1 MPISSHFFRYD
12 SVGLKSVK
20 TYSQWEAYNIE
31 PLSIQPVSFDVCPIL
46 ANIFTARFD
55 CEREISFPMFA
66 ALFDIHCKSPTIQ
79 IGLFDAISPL
89 PYTNRR
95 SNRFDAKRSERD
107 QQYSHFD
114 IIIENRIQSTVIS
127 KCLFDVNSLA
137 KSVYTNLFTAI
148 STISIPCNAA
158 VCYKFDVFPQA
169 SCCFLSGIF
178 DRIGLDRPAS
188 PFYGISGFFDVP
200 FTKQF
205 FCKGLFDSF
214 IDFCNYDIRK
224 SVFDVCVY
232 VQCTDGFSG
241 LFNIYDRL
249 QLASHSSYF
258 DIIRSNCIRQAFHRQ
273 AFVKPGWSIIA
284 KNIES
289 GIVIPLGWID
299 EESDN
304 RAIENI
310 SLPDGDYEIAVLTSK
325 LFWKDTREQVVRTIS
340 IRSGQEIS
348 ALPTIYNLRSSV
360 SQGETTV
367 RWSANRSE
375 VSDCVFGVWRSETS
389 PVLADKPPHDTV
401 WYSQD
406 LTEFQTNITQT
417 GPMYIA
423 IAAIRTG
430 NEEETGPIHEL
441 FLPWSNT
448 KPRSPDDT
456 VVLATPLT
464 LLDPAIPALHSD
476 ETDVTLWNP
485 TFSTEEP

>member
-12 SVGLKSVK
+12 SVGLKSDITASK
-20 TYSQWEAYNIE
+20 WEAYNTE
-31 PLSIQPVSFDVCPIL
+31 PHSIRPGSFDICPIL
-46 ANIFTARFD
+46 ANIFTIRFD
-55 CEREISFPMFA
+55 CERETSFPMFA
-66 ALFDIHCKSPTIQ
+66 AFFDIRSKTPTIQ
-79 IGLFDAISPL
+79 IGSFDIFSSL
-89 PYTNRR
+89 PHANRR
-95 SNRFDAKRSERD
+95 SNRFDVKRSKRD

-114 IIIENRIQSTVIS
+114 IIIENRIQSTAIS
-127 KCLFDVNSLA
+127 KCLLDVNSLA
-137 KSVYTNLFTAI
+137 KSVWTNYFNAI

-158 VCYKFDVFPQA
+158 FCYKFDVFPQA

-188 PFYGISGFFDVP
+188 PYYGVSGLFEVP
-200 FTKQF
+200 LTKQF
-205 FCKGLFDSF
+205 CCSGRFDSF
-214 IDFCNYDIRK
+214 IDFCNCDLRK
-224 SVFDVCVY
+224 GNFEVCVY

-249 QLASHSSYF
+249 QLASHNSYF
-258 DIIRSNCIRQAFHRQ
+258 DIIRSNCINLASHRQ
-273 AFVKPGWSIIA
+273 AFVMPGWSIIA

-289 GIVIPLGWID
+289 DLVIPVGWID
-299 EESDN
+299 EESDS
-304 RAIENI
+304 RSIENV
-310 SLPDGDYEIAVLTSK
+310 SLPDGDYEITVLTSK
-325 LFWKDTREQVVRTIS
+325 LFWKDAREHVVRTIS

-389 PVLADKPPHDTV
+389 PVLADTPPHDTV

-406 LTEFQTNITQT
+406 LTEFQTNVTQS
-417 GPMYIA
+417 GPMYVA

-430 NEEETGPIHEL
+430 NEEETGPVHEL

-448 KPRSPDDT
+448 KPRSPDDA
-456 VVLATPLT
+456 VVLREPLP
-464 LLDPAIPALHSD
+464 LFDSAIPDLHAD
-476 ETDVTLWNP
+476 EPDMQLWQYL
-485 TFSTEEP
+485 

>member
-1 MPISSHFFRYD
+1 MPNSSHFFRYD
-12 SVGLKSVK
+12 SVGLKSDK
-20 TYSQWEAYNIE
+20 TVSQWEAYNIE

-46 ANIFTARFD
+46 ANIFTIRFD
-55 CEREISFPMFA
+55 CEREISFPMIS
-66 ALFDIHCKSPTIQ
+66 ALFDIRSKTPVFQ
-79 IGLFDAISPL
+79 ICSFDAVSPL
-89 PYTNRR
+89 PYAKRH
-95 SNRFDAKRSERD
+95 SNRFNIIHSERS
-107 QQYSHFD
+107 QKYSHFD
-114 IIIENRIQSTVIS
+114 IIVENRIQSIAKS
-127 KCLFDVNSLA
+127 NGLFDINSLA
-137 KSVYTNLFTAI
+137 RAVCTNIFRTI

-158 VCYKFDVFPQA
+158 VCYKFDVFPQT

-178 DRIGLDRPAS
+178 DRFGLDRPAS

-205 FCKGLFDSF
+205 FCKGLFESF
-214 IDFCNYDIRK
+214 IDYCNCDIRK

-249 QLASHSSYF
+249 QLASHSSHF
-258 DIIRSNCIRQAFHRQ
+258 DIIRTNCIKQAFHRQ

-289 GIVIPLGWID
+289 GLCVPLGWID
-299 EESDN
+299 EESDK

-310 SLPDGDYEIAVLTSK
+310 SLPDGDYEITVLTSK
-325 LFWKDTREQVVRTIS
+325 LFWKDAREHVVRTIS

-367 RWSANRSE
+367 RWSASRSE
-375 VSDCVFGVWRSETS
+375 VADCVFGVWRSETS
-389 PVLADKPPHDTV
+389 PVPADGPPSDTV

-406 LTEFQTNITQT
+406 LTEFQTNITQS

-430 NEEETGPIHEL
+430 NEEEIGPVHEL
-441 FLPWSNT
+441 FLPWSST
-448 KPRSPDDT
+448 KPRSPDDA
-456 VVLATPLT
+456 VVLSEPLPIF
-464 LLDPAIPALHSD
+464 DSAMPDLHAD
-476 ETDVTLWNP
+476 EPDVQLW
-485 TFSTEEP
+485 